1 MKFKSLIAGCTA
13 LTAGAATLALDAGQ
27 AFAQINELV
36 VSARQRDEA
45 VTDVPA
51 TVSVFTAQTIQRA
64 GIERAE
70 DFINLTAGVT
80 LVDAAEVGDT
90 QVNIRGINGARDA
103 ENSFA
108 FIVDGVLMTNPAAF
122 NREFSNLSQI
132 EVVKGPQGAIYGR
145 NAAAGAIIIN
155 TKKPGNEFEGQA
167 KFGIGNRDSFL
178 ASGYVGG
185 PIVEDKLFFQLG
197 GDWRDTDGFQE
208 NIFLG
213 KDDVVDD
220 YEGFN
225 VNGRLVF
232 EPTDDISIDT
242 KVRYGEVEAAA
253 ISFNSAFAL
262 PAFASTGGFG
272 DVNDYDF
279 IFSSNIDP
287 INEQE
292 ALEASVKLDW
302 DLDFAK
308 LTGWLLYSDIDN
320 DLLTDGTS
328 GAFGFFASEANCAAS
343 AASITTLTD
352 PGLYSPPTF
361 NFGDGIPVLLG
372 GSSFLGAYTPTTC
385 DGYQY
390 QVRNQEDVSV
400 ELRLT
405 SPSDQRLRWS
415 VGTYY
420 LDLERQVGVATGID
434 DTFFGGTIER
444 DLLDADVEQL
454 VYDQFDSEVF
464 ALFGQLNYD
473 VTDAVEL
480 SLALRW
486 DREERKVRNLVP
498 TGRTTRFIDFD
509 LSADTNGNG
518 ILWDDGGS
526 PLNPGLN
533 PIINPSGTIS
543 DKEETFEQWQPK
555 LSVTWDLNE
564 EWTTYAN
571 WGIGFKSGGFNNQG
585 SAATI
590 DLFIN
595 DFIAGAYGSTQAP
608 VNVSDVFEKETSSA
622 FEIGFKSSLLDGD
635 LSFEG
640 AVYHTKVDDM
650 QFFEFF
656 VGPFGL
662 LRVVNNIDE
671 VDITGVELGAN
682 WRVNENWQ
690 IYANGNYI
698 DSEIKENNVRP
709 DTVGNDAPYTA
720 EYTLNL
726 GVQYEQPI
734 ANTDADFVAR
744 ADFQY
749 VGPTW
754 FHTVQNQ
761 TRDVQAGDTVAGFGF
776 TADYSKTERDA
787 YHTLDLRL
795 GVETENWSLTA
806 YGKNITDEKYLE
818 EIIPAPEFG
827 GAFIHPAAERAF
839 GVEAVF
845 RF

>member
-1 MKFKSLIAGCTA
+1 MKLKVLFLGCTA
-13 LTAGAATLALDAGQ
+13 ITAGIATLVADATQ
-27 AFAQINELV
+27 SFAQINELV

-51 TVSVFTAQTIQRA
+51 TVSVFTSETIQRA

-145 NAAAGAIIIN
+145 NAAAGAIIV
-155 TKKPGNEFEGQA
+155 TTQKPGNEFEGQA
-167 KFGIGNRDSFL
+167 KFSIANRDSFL

-185 PIVEDKLFFQLG
+185 PIVENKAFFQVG

-208 NIFLG
+208 NIFLAD
-213 KDDVVDD
+213 KDTVDD
-220 YEGFN
+220 YESFN
-225 VNGRLVF
+225 VNGRLVL
-232 EPTDDISIDT
+232 EPNDALSIDA

-253 ISFNSAFAL
+253 ISFNSVFAL
-262 PAFASTGGFG
+262 PAFEATGGFF
-272 DVNDYDF
+272 DVNDWDF
-279 IFSSNIDP
+279 VFAPNIDP

-292 ALEASVKLDW
+292 AFEASVKVDW
-302 DLDFAK
+302 DLDFAT

-320 DLLTDGTS
+320 EFLTDGTS
-328 GAFGFFASEANCAAS
+328 GAFGFFATEPSCVASS
-343 AASITTLTD
+343 AAITD
-352 PGLYSPPTF
+352 PGLFPPPTF
-361 NFGDGIPVLLG
+361 NGGTGVPLLLG
-372 GSSFLGAYTPTTC
+372 GGSFLGAYTPTTC

-415 VGTYY
+415 IGTYY
-420 LDLERQVGVATGID
+420 LDLERRVGVATGID
-434 DTFFGGTIER
+434 DTFLGGTIER

-464 ALFGQLNYD
+464 ALFGQLAYD
-473 VTDAVEL
+473 VTDSIEL
-480 SLALRW
+480 SAALRW
-486 DREERKVRNLVP
+486 DREEREVRNLVP
-498 TGRTTRFIDFD
+498 TGATTDFIDFD
-509 LSADTNGNG
+509 LSTDSNGNG

-533 PIINPSGTIS
+533 PLINPSGTIS
-543 DKEETFEQWQPK
+543 DQEETFEQWQPK
-555 LSVTWDLNE
+555 LSITWDLNE

-571 WGIGFKSGGFNNQG
+571 WGVGFKSGGFNNQG

-595 DFIAGAYGSTQAP
+595 DFLAGAGSTQAP
-608 VNVSDVFEKETSSA
+608 VNVSDIFEKETSNA
-622 FEIGFKSSLLDGD
+622 FEIGFKSSLLGGD
-635 LSFEG
+635 LSLEG
-640 AVYHTKVDDM
+640 AVYHTRVDDM

-671 VDITGVELGAN
+671 VEITGVELSAN
-682 WRVNENWQ
+682 AKIGDNWQ
-690 IYANGNYI
+690 VYANANYI
-698 DSEIKENNVRP
+698 DSEIKENSVRP

-720 EYTLNL
+720 EYTVNL
-726 GVQYEQPI
+726 GAQYEQPI
-734 ANTDADFVAR
+734 PNTDVDFVAR
-744 ADFQY
+744 ADLQF

-754 FHTVQNQ
+754 FHTVQDQ
-761 TRDVQAGDTVAGFGF
+761 VRDVQAGFPG
-776 TADYSKTERDA
+776 DYSRTERDA

-795 GVETENWSLTA
+795 GVEAETWSLTA
-806 YGKNITDEKYLE
+806 FARNLTDEDYLE

-827 GAFIHPAAERAF
+827 GSFIHPAAERSF

>member
-1 MKFKSLIAGCTA
+1 MKLKVLFLGCTA
-13 LTAGAATLALDAGQ
+13 ITVGIATLVADATQ
-27 AFAQINELV
+27 SFAQINELV

-51 TVSVFTAQTIQRA
+51 TVSVFTSETIQRA

-155 TKKPGNEFEGQA
+155 TNKPGNEFEGQA
-167 KFGIGNRDSFL
+167 KFSVGNRDTFL

-185 PIVEDKLFFQLG
+185 PIVEDRLFFQLG
-197 GDWRDTDGFQE
+197 GDWRDTDGFQD

-213 KDDVVDD
+213 DDVVDD

-232 EPTDDISIDT
+232 EPTDTISIDT
-242 KVRYGEVEAAA
+242 KVRYGEVDAAA

-262 PAFASTGGFG
+262 PAFEATGGFG

-279 IFSSNIDP
+279 IFSNNIDP

-302 DLDFAK
+302 DLDFAT
-308 LTGWLLYSDIDN
+308 LTGWVLYSDIEN
-320 DLLTDGTS
+320 DFLTDGTS
-328 GAFGFFASEANCAAS
+328 GAFGFFASEASCAAS
-343 AASITTLTD
+343 AAAITTLSD

-361 NFGDGIPVLLG
+361 NFGDGVPVLLG

-420 LDLERQVGVATGID
+420 LDLEREVGVATGID
-434 DTFFGGTIER
+434 DTFLGGTIAR

-473 VTDAVEL
+473 VTEAIEL

-498 TGRTTRFIDFD
+498 TDRTTRFIDFD

-533 PIINPSGTIS
+533 PLINPSGTIA

-595 DFIAGAYGSTQAP
+595 DFIANVYGSTQAP

-622 FEIGFKSSLLDGD
+622 FEVGFKSSLLGGD
-635 LSFEG
+635 LTFDG
-640 AVYHTKVDDM
+640 AVYHTRVDDM

-671 VDITGVELGAN
+671 VEITGVELGAN
-682 WRVNENWQ
+682 WRVNDNWQ

-720 EYTLNL
+720 EYTFNL

-754 FHTVQNQ
+754 FHTVQDQ
-761 TRDVQAGDTVAGFGF
+761 TRTVQAGDAVAGFGF
-776 TADYSKTERDA
+776 VGDYSRTERDS

-806 YGKNITDEKYLE
+806 YGKNITDEEYLE